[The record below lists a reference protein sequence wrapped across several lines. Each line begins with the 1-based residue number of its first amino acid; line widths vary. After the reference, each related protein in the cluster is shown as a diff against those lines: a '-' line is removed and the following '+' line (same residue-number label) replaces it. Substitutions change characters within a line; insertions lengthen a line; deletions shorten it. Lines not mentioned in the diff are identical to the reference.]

1 MSHNFFCLSIFK
13 CHFTAKDCKKSMK
26 PPGLLCCVK
35 RLLHSNGLKWTH
47 LSSII
52 GMHCNCTNQLKM
64 IISTTDVM
72 KNQNTCANNDL
83 TTPFFALFENCMI
96 SISILFILKNLF
108 KSDNEVQIMS
118 ILQMKG
124 QFTNVLSS
132 K

>member
-1 MSHNFFCLSIFK
+1 
-13 CHFTAKDCKKSMK
+13 
-26 PPGLLCCVK
+26 
-35 RLLHSNGLKWTH
+35 
-47 LSSII
+47 
-52 GMHCNCTNQLKM
+52 M

-132 K
+132 KWQARGQFSRKNAICLAAA